1 MIYLFASVL
10 FLAIGMGNLYYYF
23 LKLKSKAPVEYGS
36 VNLAVG
42 ITCLIGSIGAI
53 IFGIITL

>member
-23 LKLKSKAPVEYGS
+23 MKLKSKAPVEYGN

-42 ITCLIGSIGAI
+42 ITCVAGSVGAI
-53 IFGIITL
+53 IFGITTL